1 MAQQPLSHSQDGS
14 KPADPYKQA
23 NLDQDI
29 PLSKKIEDLSHFITG
44 CKFGM
49 MTTRDANKSG
59 NLVSRCMSLVTT
71 ENGGIDLLFHCNN
84 ESGKTND
91 LDKDPHINISFINM
105 TGEWA
110 SISGVASVVSDRD
123 LVKKH
128 YSPQLKAWL
137 GDLEDGVHDG
147 SENDPRIGIIR
158 VKMVTAHYSISSKN
172 ILGRMAEVAQGTVT
186 GKVAAVNKL
195 REISEEDVEKWRST
209 H

>member
-1 MAQQPLSHSQDGS
+1 MHGVGDDGENHPS
-14 KPADPYKQA
+14 SPVW
-23 NLDQDI
+23 
-29 PLSKKIEDLSHFITG
+29 TG
-44 CKFGM
+44 LLTLEK
-49 MTTRDANKSG
+49 
-59 NLVSRCMSLVTT
+59 

-84 ESGKTND
+84 ESGKAND
-91 LDKDPHINISFINM
+91 LDQDPHVNLSFINM

-110 SISGVASVVSDRD
+110 SISGVASVVSDRE

-147 SENDPRIGIIR
+147 SANDPRIGIIR

-195 REISEEDVEKWRST
+195 REISEADVEKWRST